1 MKNNKVI
8 LAVIPGVIAA
18 AALLLSLRSHVDADT
33 LVGFGSFEVSNRQA
47 RTGRNPQTG
56 KEIKIAE
63 AKVPKFRPG
72 KALKDAI
79 SAKK

>member
-33 LVGFGSFEVSNRQA
+33 LVGFGSAIALAAVLAVEYRLDLKRVF
-47 RTGRNPQTG
+47 GR
-56 KEIKIAE
+56 E
-63 AKVPKFRPG
+63 A
-72 KALKDAI
+72 
-79 SAKK
+79 